1 MKNPDL
7 KMVNGFYFSRLIDSL
22 EKDYKEWRREGH
34 SSYIGSYYEYKS
46 PEYKN
51 SESKRIQFTIGD
63 VTDGAYVDGYLRWDL
78 GFFQKYNLF
87 SYRTRRFWV
96 SYWRM
101 RYYVKQKIESKYT
114 EELMKSL

>member
-1 MKNPDL
+1 MENPSL
-7 KMVNGFYFSRLIDSL
+7 KEVNEFYFSRLIDSL
-22 EKDYKEWRREGH
+22 EKDYKEWNFECH
-34 SSYIGSYYEYKS
+34 SSYVGSYYKYKS

-51 SESKRIQFTIGD
+51 TTKKKIQFIVGD
-63 VTDGAYVDGYLRWDL
+63 IAYGAYVDGYLKWDL

-96 SYWRM
+96 AYWKM
-101 RYYVKQKIESKYT
+101 RSYVKQKIESKFA